1 MLRRLLRAAAG
12 AWLLAVGLSAVAPK
26 AMDIIVPSICEHLE
40 PGGFWYRFWGCE
52 KDSAGGGGGG
62 AG

>member
-1 MLRRLLRAAAG
+1 MVRMLRALVVAF
-12 AWLLAVGLSAVAPK
+12 LLAIGLTSVMRHS
-26 AMDIIVPSICEHLE
+26 MDIVIPSICESLE
-40 PGGFWYRFWGCE
+40 VGGFWWRFWGCE

>member
-1 MLRRLLRAAAG
+1 MVRRLARAVVVAF
-12 AWLLAVGLSAVAPK
+12 LLAISVGVVQKS
-26 AMDIIVPSICEHLE
+26 MDIPIPSICDSLE
-40 PGGFWYRFWGCE
+40 PGGFWWWWWGC

>member
-1 MLRRLLRAAAG
+1 MRRVRALVVAC
-12 AWLLAVGLSAVAPK
+12 LLAFVVAGVAQK
-26 AMDIIVPSICEHLE
+26 AMDIPIPSICDSLE
-40 PGGFWYRFWGCE
+40 PGGFWWWFYGC